1 MLIEEREI
9 SVASLRPGMYVSRL
23 DRDWIG
29 TPFLLQG
36 FLVQTQDDIDLLAQY
51 CTHVF
56 VDIVKSE
63 SFVRPSLQ
71 RLERLGLGFVEHVEY
86 VVPGIDAIVNSRPR
100 PVLKKLEDELP
111 RVREAAQ
118 KAHRATV
125 DIMSALRVGDK
136 LSEESVDQAV
146 TPLVESVLR
155 NPDAYFW
162 LETLRRHDRY
172 TYSHAMN
179 CCALMAAFGRHLG
192 LGERELR
199 DMATGGL
206 LLDIGKTAVP
216 EALLERADGL
226 SDSEQD
232 VVHGHL
238 AHSVR
243 LYDESGADNLYVRE
257 IILTHHEREDGSGY
271 PSKLSGESIPMFGR
285 IAGIVDS
292 FDAMTS
298 TRPYRASISKY
309 DALQQMYRDRG
320 RLYQADL
327 LEQFV
332 QCLGVY
338 PVGTLVELST
348 GEVAVVMAQNP
359 IRRLFPQV
367 MVLTDA
373 VKKLRKGFES
383 LDLRDTLA
391 AGKMSAQISIRR
403 CLHDGAY
410 GLDPKE
416 LYL

>member
-9 SVASLRPGMYVSRL
+9 RVASLRPGMYVSRL

-36 FLVQTQDDIDLLAQY
+36 FMIESQDDIVLLAKY
-51 CTHVF
+51 CRHVV

-63 SFVRPSLQ
+63 NSLRQSLQ
-71 RLERLGLGFVEHVEY
+71 RLDPSDSIEYAAPDIAAIGQGKARAVTVKVEE
-86 VVPGIDAIVNSRPR
+86 
-100 PVLKKLEDELP
+100 ELP
-111 RVREAAQ
+111 RAREAAD
-118 KAHRATV
+118 KAYTATR
-125 DIMSALRVGDK
+125 DLIAGLRNGQG
-136 LSEESVDQAV
+136 LSEQAVDQAV

-179 CCALMAAFGRHLG
+179 CCALMATFGRHLG
-192 LGERELR
+192 FSDETLR

-206 LLDIGKTAVP
+206 LLDIGKTAIP
-216 EALLERADGL
+216 EVLLESVDPLSESDRDTVQTHPAHGL
-226 SDSEQD
+226 
-232 VVHGHL
+232 
-238 AHSVR
+238 R
-243 LYDESGADNLYVRE
+243 LYDATGAGNPYVRE
-257 IILTHHEREDGSGY
+257 IIQTHHEREDGSGY
-271 PSKLSGESIPMFGR
+271 PQRLAGDAIPLFGR

-292 FDAMTS
+292 YDAMTS
-298 TRPYRASISKY
+298 DRPYRAPISKY
-309 DALQQMYRDRG
+309 DALQRMYRERG
-320 RLYQADL
+320 SLFHGDL
-327 LEQFV
+327 VEQFV

-367 MVLTDA
+367 MLLTDA
-373 VKKLRKGFES
+373 DKRLRNGFES

-391 AGKMSAQISIRR
+391 AGSASAQISIRR
-403 CLHDGAY
+403 CLHAGAY
-410 GLDPKE
+410 GLDPKA

>member
-9 SVASLRPGMYVSRL
+9 RVAGLRPGMYVSRL

-36 FLVQTQDDIDLLAQY
+36 FLIESQDDIVLLAKY
-51 CTHVF
+51 CRHVV

-63 SFVRPSLQ
+63 NSLRQSLQ
-71 RLERLGLGFVEHVEY
+71 RLDPSDSIEYAAPDIATIGQGKSRAVTVKVEE
-86 VVPGIDAIVNSRPR
+86 
-100 PVLKKLEDELP
+100 ELP
-111 RVREAAQ
+111 RAREAAD
-118 KAHRATV
+118 KAYTATR
-125 DIMSALRVGDK
+125 DLIAGLRNGEG
-136 LSEESVDQAV
+136 LSEQAVDQAV

-192 LGERELR
+192 FSDETLH
-199 DMATGGL
+199 DMAAGGL
-206 LLDIGKTAVP
+206 LLDIGKTAIP
-216 EALLERADGL
+216 EALLESVDALSQSDRDTVQTHPAHGL
-226 SDSEQD
+226 RLFDATNA
-232 VVHGHL
+232 GN
-238 AHSVR
+238 AH
-243 LYDESGADNLYVRE
+243 VRE
-257 IILTHHEREDGSGY
+257 IIQTHHEREDGSGY
-271 PSKLSGESIPMFGR
+271 PQRLAGDAIPLFGR

-292 FDAMTS
+292 YDAMTS
-298 TRPYRASISKY
+298 DRPYRAPISKY
-309 DALQQMYRDRG
+309 DALQHMYRERG
-320 RLYQADL
+320 SLFHGDL
-327 LEQFV
+327 VEQFV

-367 MVLTDA
+367 MLLTDA
-373 VKKLRKGFES
+373 DKRLRNGFES

-391 AGKMSAQISIRR
+391 AGSASAQVSIRR
-403 CLHDGAY
+403 CLHTGAY
-410 GLDPKE
+410 GLDPKA

>member
-9 SVASLRPGMYVSRL
+9 RVASLRPGMYVSRL
-23 DRDWIG
+23 DREWIG

-36 FLVQTQDDIDLLAQY
+36 FLIKSQDDIALLAKY
-51 CTHVF
+51 CRHVV

-63 SFVRPSLQ
+63 NSLRQSLQ
-71 RLERLGLGFVEHVEY
+71 RLDPSDFIEYAAPDIATIGQGKPRAVTVKVEE
-86 VVPGIDAIVNSRPR
+86 
-100 PVLKKLEDELP
+100 ELP
-111 RVREAAQ
+111 RAREAAD
-118 KAHRATV
+118 KAYAVTRDLIAG
-125 DIMSALRVGDK
+125 LRNGEG
-136 LSEESVDQAV
+136 LSEAAVDQAV

-192 LGERELR
+192 FSDETLR

-206 LLDIGKTAVP
+206 LLDIGKTAIP
-216 EALLERADGL
+216 EALLESVDALSESDRDTVQTHPTHGL
-226 SDSEQD
+226 
-232 VVHGHL
+232 
-238 AHSVR
+238 R
-243 LYDESGADNLYVRE
+243 LYDATDAGNPYVRE
-257 IILTHHEREDGSGY
+257 IIQTHHEREDGSGY
-271 PSKLSGESIPMFGR
+271 PQRLTGDAIPLFGR

-292 FDAMTS
+292 YDAMTS
-298 TRPYRASISKY
+298 DRPYRAPISKY
-309 DALQQMYRDRG
+309 DALQ
-320 RLYQADL
+320 RLYRERGSLFHGDL
-327 LEQFV
+327 VEQFV

-338 PVGTLVELST
+338 PVGSLVELST

-367 MVLTDA
+367 MLLTDA
-373 VKKLRKGFES
+373 DKRLRNGFES

-391 AGKMSAQISIRR
+391 AGSASAQVSIRR
-403 CLHDGAY
+403 CLHAGAY
-410 GLDPKE
+410 GLDPKA

>member
-9 SVASLRPGMYVSRL
+9 GVASLRPGMYVSRL

-36 FLVQTQDDIDLLAQY
+36 FLVQTQDDIDLLGQY

-63 SFVRPSLQ
+63 TFVRPSLQ
-71 RLERLGLGFVEHVEY
+71 QLSTPSRVIPQRYELPTIASL
-86 VVPGIDAIVNSRPR
+86 ANSRPR
-100 PVLKKLEDELP
+100 PVTRKVEEELP
-111 RVREAAQ
+111 LVQEAVQKSHLALVDLMAGVRAGGRLDEA
-118 KAHRATV
+118 V
-125 DIMSALRVGDK
+125 V
-136 LSEESVDQAV
+136 EQAV

-162 LETLRRHDRY
+162 LESLRQHDSY

-192 LGERELR
+192 LGDQEMR

-216 EALLERADGL
+216 EALLESTEALGP
-226 SDSEQD
+226 SEQE
-232 VVHGHL
+232 VLHGHL
-238 AHSVR
+238 RHSVR
-243 LYDESGADNLYVRE
+243 LYDESGGDNLYVRD
-257 IILTHHEREDGSGY
+257 IIETHHEREDGSGY
-271 PSKLSGESIPMFGR
+271 PSRLSGNGIPLFGR

-298 TRPYRASISKY
+298 SRPYRAAISKY
-309 DALQQMYRDRG
+309 DALQQMYRERG
-320 RLYQADL
+320 TLFQADL
-327 LEQFV
+327 VEQFV

-359 IRRLFPQV
+359 IRRLYPRV

-373 VKKLRKGFES
+373 AKKLRKGFES

-391 AGKMSAQISIRR
+391 AGSAALQVSIRKS
-403 CLHDGAY
+403 LPAGAY

>member
-1 MLIEEREI
+1 MLIEEREVRV
-9 SVASLRPGMYVSRL
+9 SSLRPGMYVSRL

-36 FLVQTQDDIDLLAQY
+36 FLVQTQEDIDLLGQH
-51 CTHVF
+51 CQHVY

-63 SFVRPSLQ
+63 TFVRPALQ
-71 RLERLGLGFVEHVEY
+71 TLQPAARSSASY
-86 VVPGIDAIVNSRPR
+86 VVPDMAAVMVSRPR
-100 PVLKKLEDELP
+100 PVVIKVEEELP
-111 RVREAAQ
+111 RAQEAVAR
-118 KAHRATV
+118 AHAATS
-125 DIMSALRVGDK
+125 DIMAGLRSGEGLSATAV
-136 LSEESVDQAV
+136 EQAV
-146 TPLVESVLR
+146 TPLVESVMR

-162 LETLRRHDRY
+162 LETLRHHDSY

-192 LGERELR
+192 LGDRELR

-216 EALLERADGL
+216 EELLERAGPL
-226 SDSEQD
+226 TPSEQE

-238 AHSVR
+238 QHGVR
-243 LYDESGADNLYVRE
+243 LYDESGADNPYVRE
-257 IILTHHEREDGSGY
+257 IIQTHHERENGSGY
-271 PSKLSGESIPMFGR
+271 PSRLAGDGIPLFGR

-298 TRPYRASISKY
+298 KRPYRESVSKY
-309 DALQQMYRDRG
+309 DALQQMYRERG
-320 RLYQADL
+320 RLFQADL

-348 GEVAVVMAQNP
+348 GEVAVVTAQNP
-359 IRRLFPQV
+359 VRRLFPCV

-373 VKKLRKGFES
+373 AKKLRKGFEA

-391 AGKMSAQISIRR
+391 AGRASAQVSIRR
-403 CLHDGAY
+403 CLHVGAY
-410 GLDPKE
+410 GLDPRE